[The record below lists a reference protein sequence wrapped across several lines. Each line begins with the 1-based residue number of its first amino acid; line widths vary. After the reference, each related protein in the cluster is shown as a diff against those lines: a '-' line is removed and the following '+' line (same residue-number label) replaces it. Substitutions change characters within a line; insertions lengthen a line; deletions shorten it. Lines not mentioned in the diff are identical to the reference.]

1 MPSIRF
7 MAAMWLSSCGTVA
20 NAGETADGAVV
31 KHILDGARAG
41 TNVLKALAWQPYE
54 TGFSKTN
61 DVFVCDN
68 GTAAGR
74 RGVYQHVE
82 LNQTTP
88 QPIVASAWSRA
99 ENVSGG
105 RDSDYSLYLDLQYA
119 DGTPLW
125 GQTAN
130 FATGTHDFERRE
142 VMVLPEKP
150 VKSVSFYL
158 LLRGHSGQ
166 ASFRDAELRTV
177 ATPAGSCVFDTVA
190 VAPVSNLI
198 EGFQIR
204 DVAAGSDF
212 VRIER
217 EALGVNLES
226 KRTGDYFDITL
237 TDTSGKDR
245 AITLVYS
252 IPVTGDGW
260 KWLAN
265 PRHSETVTGKSG
277 VRRRTSAGRGHG
289 TAVALSVRRDC
300 GRRAR
305 AWNRN

>member
-1 MPSIRF
+1 M
-7 MAAMWLSSCGTVA
+7 
-20 NAGETADGAVV
+20 
-31 KHILDGARAG
+31 
-41 TNVLKALAWQPYE
+41 
-54 TGFSKTN
+54 
-61 DVFVCDN
+61 
-68 GTAAGR
+68 
-74 RGVYQHVE
+74 
-82 LNQTTP
+82 
-88 QPIVASAWSRA
+88 
-99 ENVSGG
+99 SGG

-158 LLRGHSGQ
+158 LLRGHSGR

-177 ATPAGSCVFDTVA
+177 ASPAGSCVFDTVA
-190 VAPVSNLI
+190 VSPASNLI

-226 KRTGDYFDITL
+226 KRSGDAFDVTL
-237 TDTSGKDR
+237 D
-245 AITLVYS
+245 
-252 IPVTGDGW
+252 
-260 KWLAN
+260 
-265 PRHSETVTGKSG
+265 
-277 VRRRTSAGRGHG
+277 
-289 TAVALSVRRDC
+289 
-300 GRRAR
+300 
-305 AWNRN
+305 